1 MKKYSQKT
9 MEEVADSYQY
19 LFEKIMKENRKDL
32 APFVLSFREQLLKEE
47 KLRSYSDL
55 IAIDILYFHSV
66 NNADE
71 PWKGREAA
79 NEAYTVLTNRET
91 TLEKD
96 EILGAYLQL
105 AEVFNFLEDV
115 DKERTYYD
123 KASYFAFLLK
133 DKEKAVAAKE
143 KEIKLVWRYE
153 ESERKNL
160 FPKYEELVMQFGLS
174 EAKRLLALESEKPL
188 RIHDPIETNPL
199 FPKIIDKVNVE
210 LKEFFNEHKEE
221 FSIERYN
228 EKKHQFLLKYGID
241 WKEPA

>member
-19 LFEKIMKENRKDL
+19 LFEKIMNENRKDL

-66 NNADE
+66 NNAEE

-79 NEAYTVLTNRET
+79 NEAFKVLTSRET

-96 EILGAYLQL
+96 EILSAYLQL
-105 AEVFNFLEDV
+105 AEVFNYLEDV
-115 DKERTYYD
+115 EKERICYD

-133 DKEKAVAAKE
+133 DTKRSIEAKE

-153 ESERKNL
+153 ESERANL
-160 FPKYEELVMQFGLS
+160 FPKYEEMAMQFGLA

-199 FPKIIDKVNVE
+199 FPKIIDRVNIE
-210 LKEFFNEHKEE
+210 LKEYFDSHKEE
-221 FSIERYN
+221 FTIDRYN